1 MTVKEMLAM
10 LDSPNEVN
18 ISWNGDLVYFNFR
31 NKIEVDVW
39 GDFVVSRIC
48 AMKEGV
54 FELVLA
60 AQPIKR
66 GATA

>member
-10 LDSPNEVN
+10 LENPKEVN

-31 NKIEVDVW
+31 NKIEIDVW
-39 GDFVVSRIC
+39 GDFMVNRVC

-60 AQPIKR
+60 AQPVKR
-66 GATA
+66 EVTA

>member
-1 MTVKEMLAM
+1 MTVKETLS
-10 LDSPNEVN
+10 LLSGVNEVN
-18 ISWNGDLVYFNFR
+18 LSFNGDLIYFNFR
-31 NKIEVDVW
+31 NKIEVDTW
-39 GDFVVSRIC
+39 GDFMVCGIC

-66 GATA
+66 EVRA

>member
-1 MTVKEMLAM
+1 MTVKEALAM
-10 LDSPNEVN
+10 LDSPKEVN
-18 ISWNGDLVYFNFR
+18 ISWNGDLVYFNFH

-39 GDFVVSRIC
+39 GDFVVCGIC

-60 AQPIKR
+60 ARPIKR
-66 GATA
+66 EART

>member
-1 MTVKEMLAM
+1 MTVKQMLAM

-18 ISWNGDLVYFNFR
+18 ISWNGDIVRFNFR

-48 AMKEGV
+48 SMKEDV

-60 AQPIKR
+60 AQPIKKE
-66 GATA
+66 ATA

>member
-1 MTVKEMLAM
+1 MTVKEILAM
-10 LDSPNEVN
+10 LESPKEVN

-31 NKIEVDVW
+31 NNIETAVW
-39 GDFVVSRIC
+39 GDFVVGKIC

-60 AQPIKR
+60 AQPIKKE
-66 GATA
+66 AI

>member
-1 MTVKEMLAM
+1 MTVKEMLEM

-18 ISWNGDLVYFNFR
+18 ISWNGDLVHFNFR
-31 NKIEVDVW
+31 NKIEIDVW

-54 FELVLA
+54 FELALA

-66 GATA
+66 EATA